1 MGIGE
6 DIQGALSDQILAS
19 DEILATAVGDAWRL
33 AEAEL
38 LDSVVAVSEE
48 IQRLEALRVRLVGA
62 VDHRCQVDVL
72 GFPNTKMWLASKTLL
87 EVGAAGRI
95 VMLGR
100 GLRSQP
106 EIADAYFDTTISA
119 EHTALIMKF
128 CERPPKGMPLEA
140 MDDCRNALLYAAS
153 GPTANTDAV
162 RAVIAR
168 LERAFE
174 SDDPPPAEDTELN
187 EFHASRTLNGRV
199 AVKGDLDAVTGEM
212 LLSALSGLSQPRP
225 AQDGTTDTRTPGQR
239 RADGFTELLRRYLNS
254 AIAGEEGGER
264 PHVSLHINIKDL
276 ADHGGGTPRDQ
287 RGACATDASLFAV
300 DGVAWTEWLGPL
312 SLRAAR
318 LLSCDSIYTPIVLD
332 DHGAPLDL
340 GTTTRT
346 VTKRQRKALVARDR
360 GCAFPG
366 CGAPPS
372 WCEGHH
378 IVHWSKGG
386 PSDMDNLV
394 LLCGFHHR
402 LLHHSDWE
410 IEMGADRHPV
420 FIPPRQVDWERTPIP
435 AHNQAR
441 PRAA

>member
-1 MGIGE
+1 MGLGG
-6 DIQGALSDQILAS
+6 DIQGALS

-33 AEAEL
+33 AEAEV
-38 LDSVVAVSEE
+38 LDSVVRISDE
-48 IQRLEALRVRLVGA
+48 IQRLEALRVKLVGA
-62 VDHRCQVDVL
+62 VDHRCKVDVL

-95 VMLGR
+95 VLLGR
-100 GLRSQP
+100 GLRLQP
-106 EIADAYFDTTISA
+106 EIADEYFDTNISA
-119 EHTALIMKF
+119 EHAALIVKF

-140 MDDCRNALLYAAS
+140 LDDCRNALLFAAT

-174 SDDPPPAEDTELN
+174 SDDPPPSEDTDLN
-187 EFHASRTLNGRV
+187 EFHASKTLNGRV
-199 AVKGDLDAVTGEM
+199 AVRGDLDAVTGEM
-212 LLSALSGLSQPRP
+212 LLSALSGLSKPRP
-225 AQDGTTDTRTPGQR
+225 AQDGTKDPRTPGQR
-239 RADGFTELLRRYLNS
+239 RADGFTELLRRYLDS
-254 AIAGEEGGER
+254 GIAGEEGGER
-264 PHVSLHINIKDL
+264 PHVSLHVNAKDL
-276 ADHGGGTPRDQ
+276 ADH
-287 RGACATDASLFAV
+287 TDCSARAQQDAASSDDSLFAV
-300 DGVAWTEWLGPL
+300 DGVAWTEWMGPL

-332 DHGAPLDL
+332 DNGAPLDL
-340 GTTTRT
+340 GISTRT

-378 IVHWSKGG
+378 IIHWSAGG
-386 PSDMDNLV
+386 PSDMGNLV

-410 IEMGADRHPV
+410 IEMGADRHPT
-420 FIPPRQVDWERTPIP
+420 FIPPRQVDWERNPIP
-435 AHNQAR
+435 AHNRAR
-441 PRAA
+441 PRAS

>member
-1 MGIGE
+1 MGLGG
-6 DIQGALSDQILAS
+6 DIQGALS

-38 LDSVVAVSEE
+38 LESVVRISEE
-48 IQRLEALRVRLVGA
+48 IQRLEALRVKLVGA
-62 VDHRCQVDVL
+62 VDHRCKVDVL
-72 GFPNTKMWLASKTLL
+72 GFPNAKMWLAAKTLL

-95 VMLGR
+95 VLLGR
-100 GLRSQP
+100 GLRLQP
-106 EIADAYFDTTISA
+106 EIAEEYFDTNISA
-119 EHTALIMKF
+119 EQAALIMRF

-140 MDDCRNALLYAAS
+140 MDDCRNALLFAAT

-174 SDDPPPAEDTELN
+174 SDDPPPSEDTDLN
-187 EFHASRTLNGRV
+187 EFHASKTLNGRV
-199 AVKGDLDAVTGEM
+199 AIKGDLDAVAGEM
-212 LLSALSGLSQPRP
+212 LLSALSGLSKPRP
-225 AQDGTTDTRTPGQR
+225 AQDGTKDPRTPGQR
-239 RADGFTELLRRYLNS
+239 RADGFTELLRRYLDS
-254 AIAGEEGGER
+254 GIAGEEGGER
-264 PHVSLHINIKDL
+264 PHVSLHVSLRDL
-276 ADHGGGTPRDQ
+276 TDHTECSARAERDAAASPD
-287 RGACATDASLFAV
+287 GSLFAV
-300 DGVAWTEWLGPL
+300 DGVAWTEWMGPL

-332 DHGAPLDL
+332 ENRAPLDL
-340 GTTTRT
+340 GVSTRT

-378 IVHWSKGG
+378 IIHWSAGG
-386 PSDMDNLV
+386 PSDMGNLV

-402 LLHHSDWE
+402 LLHHSEWE
-410 IEMGADRHPV
+410 IDMGADRHPT
-420 FIPPRQVDWERTPIP
+420 FIPPRQVDWERKPIP
-435 AHNQAR
+435 AHNRAR
-441 PRAA
+441 PRAS

>member
-1 MGIGE
+1 MGLGG
-6 DIQGALSDQILAS
+6 DIQGALS

-38 LDSVVAVSEE
+38 LDSVVRISEE

-62 VDHRCQVDVL
+62 VDHRCKVDVL
-72 GFPNTKMWLASKTLL
+72 GFPNAKMWLASKTLL

-100 GLRSQP
+100 GLRQQL
-106 EIADAYFDTTISA
+106 EIAEEYFDTNISA
-119 EHTALIMKF
+119 EHAALIMKF

-140 MDDCRNALLYAAS
+140 MEDCRNALLFAAT

-174 SDDPPPAEDTELN
+174 SDDPPPSEDTDLN
-187 EFHASRTLNGRV
+187 EFHASKTLNGRV
-199 AVKGDLDAVTGEM
+199 AVRGDLDAVTGEM
-212 LLSALSGLSQPRP
+212 LLSALSGLSKPRP
-225 AQDGTTDTRTPGQR
+225 AQDGTKDGRTPGRR
-239 RADGFTELLRRYLNS
+239 RADGLTELLRRYLDS
-254 AIAGEEGGER
+254 GIAGEEGGER
-264 PHVSLHINIKDL
+264 PHVSLHVNVKDL
-276 ADHGGGTPRDQ
+276 ADHTDCSARQQRDASAA
-287 RGACATDASLFAV
+287 GASLFAV
-300 DGVAWTEWLGPL
+300 DGVAWTEWMGPL
-312 SLRAAR
+312 SLTAAR

-332 DHGAPLDL
+332 DKGAPLDL
-340 GTTTRT
+340 GVSTRT

-378 IVHWSKGG
+378 IVHWSAGG
-386 PSDMDNLV
+386 PSDMGNLV

-410 IEMGADRHPV
+410 IEMGADRHPT
-420 FIPPRQVDWERTPIP
+420 FIPPRQVDWERKPIP
-435 AHNQAR
+435 AHNRAR
-441 PRAA
+441 PRAS

>member
-38 LDSVVAVSEE
+38 LASVVAVSEE

-62 VDHRCQVDVL
+62 VDHRCKVDVL
-72 GFPNTKMWLASKTLL
+72 GFPTKLWLASKTLL

-106 EIADAYFDTTISA
+106 EIADAYFDTTMSA
-119 EHTALIMKF
+119 EHAALIMKF

-140 MDDCRNALLYAAS
+140 MGDCRNALLYAAS

-199 AVKGDLDAVTGEM
+199 AVTGDLDAVTGEM
-212 LLSALSGLSQPRP
+212 LLSALSGLSKPRP

-239 RADGFTELLRRYLNS
+239 RADGFTELLRRYLDA

-264 PHVSLHINIKDL
+264 PHVSLHININDL
-276 ADHGGGTPRDQ
+276 ADHAGAGAGADQ
-287 RGACATDASLFAV
+287 RGACARDASLFAV
-300 DGVAWTEWLGPL
+300 EGVAWTEWMGPL

-332 DHGAPLDL
+332 DHGAPL
-340 GTTTRT
+340 
-346 VTKRQRKALVARDR
+346 
-360 GCAFPG
+360 
-366 CGAPPS
+366 
-372 WCEGHH
+372 
-378 IVHWSKGG
+378 
-386 PSDMDNLV
+386 
-394 LLCGFHHR
+394 
-402 LLHHSDWE
+402 
-410 IEMGADRHPV
+410 
-420 FIPPRQVDWERTPIP
+420 
-435 AHNQAR
+435 
-441 PRAA
+441 

>member
-1 MGIGE
+1 MGLGG
-6 DIQGALSDQILAS
+6 DIQGALS

-33 AEAEL
+33 AEAEV
-38 LDSVVAVSEE
+38 LDSVVRISEE
-48 IQRLEALRVRLVGA
+48 IQRLEALRVKLVGA
-62 VDHRCQVDVL
+62 VDHRCKVDVL

-95 VMLGR
+95 VLLGR
-100 GLRSQP
+100 GLRLQP
-106 EIADAYFDTTISA
+106 EIADEYFDTNISA
-119 EHTALIMKF
+119 EHAALIMKF

-140 MDDCRNALLYAAS
+140 LDDCRNALLFAAT

-174 SDDPPPAEDTELN
+174 SDDPPPSEDTDLN
-187 EFHASRTLNGRV
+187 EFHASKTLNGRV
-199 AVKGDLDAVTGEM
+199 AVRGDLDAVTGEM
-212 LLSALSGLSQPRP
+212 LLSALSGLSKPRP
-225 AQDGTTDTRTPGQR
+225 AQDGTKDPRTPGQR
-239 RADGFTELLRRYLNS
+239 RADGFTELLRRYLDS
-254 AIAGEEGGER
+254 GIAGEEGGER
-264 PHVSLHINIKDL
+264 PHVSLHVNAKDL
-276 ADHGGGTPRDQ
+276 ADH
-287 RGACATDASLFAV
+287 TDCSARAQQDAASSDDSLFAV
-300 DGVAWTEWLGPL
+300 DGVAWTEWMGPL

-332 DHGAPLDL
+332 DNGAPLDL
-340 GTTTRT
+340 GISTRT

-378 IVHWSKGG
+378 IIHWSAGG
-386 PSDMDNLV
+386 PSDMGNLV

-410 IEMGADRHPV
+410 IEMGADRHPT
-420 FIPPRQVDWERTPIP
+420 FIPPRQVDWERKPIP
-435 AHNQAR
+435 VHNRAR
-441 PRAA
+441 PRAS

>member
-1 MGIGE
+1 MGLGG
-6 DIQGALSDQILAS
+6 DIQGALSD
-19 DEILATAVGDAWRL
+19 EVLATAVGDAWRL

-38 LDSVVAVSEE
+38 LDSVVRISEE
-48 IQRLEALRVRLVGA
+48 IQRLEALRVKLVGA
-62 VDHRCQVDVL
+62 VDHRCKVDVL

-95 VMLGR
+95 VLLGR
-100 GLRSQP
+100 GLRLQP
-106 EIADAYFDTTISA
+106 EIADEYFDTNISA
-119 EHTALIMKF
+119 EHAALIMKF

-140 MDDCRNALLYAAS
+140 LDDCRNALLFAAT

-174 SDDPPPAEDTELN
+174 SDDPPPSEDTDLN
-187 EFHASRTLNGRV
+187 EFHASKTLNGRV
-199 AVKGDLDAVTGEM
+199 AVRGDLDAVTGEM
-212 LLSALSGLSQPRP
+212 LLSALSGLSKPRP
-225 AQDGTTDTRTPGQR
+225 AQDGTKDPRTPGQR
-239 RADGFTELLRRYLNS
+239 RADGFTELLRRYLDS
-254 AIAGEEGGER
+254 GIAGEEGGER
-264 PHVSLHINIKDL
+264 PHVSVHVNAKDL
-276 ADHGGGTPRDQ
+276 ADH
-287 RGACATDASLFAV
+287 TDCSARAQQDAASPDDSLFAV
-300 DGVAWTEWLGPL
+300 DGVAWTEWMGPL

-332 DHGAPLDL
+332 DNGAPLDL
-340 GTTTRT
+340 GISTRT

-378 IVHWSKGG
+378 IIHWSAGG
-386 PSDMDNLV
+386 PSDMGNLV

-410 IEMGADRHPV
+410 IEMGADRHPT
-420 FIPPRQVDWERTPIP
+420 FIPPRQVDWERNPIP
-435 AHNQAR
+435 AHNRAR
-441 PRAA
+441 PRAS

>member
-1 MGIGE
+1 MGLGG
-6 DIQGALSDQILAS
+6 DIQGALSD
-19 DEILATAVGDAWRL
+19 EVLATAVGDAWRL

-38 LDSVVAVSEE
+38 LDSVVRISEE
-48 IQRLEALRVRLVGA
+48 IQRLEALRVKLVGA
-62 VDHRCQVDVL
+62 VDHRCKVDVL

-95 VMLGR
+95 VLLGR
-100 GLRSQP
+100 GLRLQP
-106 EIADAYFDTTISA
+106 EIADEYFDTNISA
-119 EHTALIMKF
+119 EHAALIMKF

-140 MDDCRNALLYAAS
+140 LDDCRNALLFAAT

-174 SDDPPPAEDTELN
+174 SDDPPPSEDTDVN
-187 EFHASRTLNGRV
+187 EFHASKTLNGRV

-212 LLSALSGLSQPRP
+212 LLSALSGLSKPRP
-225 AQDGTTDTRTPGQR
+225 AQDGTQDPRTPGQR
-239 RADGFTELLRRYLNS
+239 RADGFTELLRRYLDS
-254 AIAGEEGGER
+254 GIAGEEGGER
-264 PHVSLHINIKDL
+264 PHVSLHVNVKDL
-276 ADHGGGTPRDQ
+276 ADH
-287 RGACATDASLFAV
+287 TDCSARAQQDAASPDDSLFAV
-300 DGVAWTEWLGPL
+300 DGVAWTEWMGPL

-332 DHGAPLDL
+332 DNGAPLDL
-340 GTTTRT
+340 GISTRT

-378 IVHWSKGG
+378 IIHWSAGG
-386 PSDMDNLV
+386 PSDMGNLV

-410 IEMGADRHPV
+410 IEMGADRHPT
-420 FIPPRQVDWERTPIP
+420 FIPPRQVDWERKPLP
-435 AHNQAR
+435 AHNRAR
-441 PRAA
+441 PRAS

>member
-1 MGIGE
+1 MGLGG
-6 DIQGALSDQILAS
+6 DIQGALS

-33 AEAEL
+33 AEAEV
-38 LDSVVAVSEE
+38 LDSVVRISDE
-48 IQRLEALRVRLVGA
+48 IQRLEALRVKLVGA
-62 VDHRCQVDVL
+62 VDHRCKVDVL
-72 GFPNTKMWLASKTLL
+72 GFPNTKMWLASKTFL

-95 VMLGR
+95 VLLGR
-100 GLRSQP
+100 GLRLQP
-106 EIADAYFDTTISA
+106 EIADEYFDTNISA
-119 EHTALIMKF
+119 EHAALIMKF

-140 MDDCRNALLYAAS
+140 LDDCRNALLFAAT

-174 SDDPPPAEDTELN
+174 SDDPPPSEDTDLN
-187 EFHASRTLNGRV
+187 EFHASKTLNGRV
-199 AVKGDLDAVTGEM
+199 AVRGDLDAVTGEM
-212 LLSALSGLSQPRP
+212 LLSALSGLSKPRP
-225 AQDGTTDTRTPGQR
+225 AQDGTKDPRTPGQR
-239 RADGFTELLRRYLNS
+239 RADGFTELLRRYLDS
-254 AIAGEEGGER
+254 GIAGEEGGER
-264 PHVSLHINIKDL
+264 PHVSLHVNAKDL
-276 ADHGGGTPRDQ
+276 ADH
-287 RGACATDASLFAV
+287 TDCSARAQQDAASSDDSLFAV
-300 DGVAWTEWLGPL
+300 DGVAWTEWMGPL

-332 DHGAPLDL
+332 DNGAPLDL
-340 GTTTRT
+340 GISTRT

-378 IVHWSKGG
+378 IIHWSAGG
-386 PSDMDNLV
+386 PSDMGNLV

-410 IEMGADRHPV
+410 IEMGADRHPT
-420 FIPPRQVDWERTPIP
+420 FIPPRQVDWERKPIP
-435 AHNQAR
+435 AHNRAR
-441 PRAA
+441 PRAS

>member
-1 MGIGE
+1 MGLGG
-6 DIQGALSDQILAS
+6 DIQGALS

-33 AEAEL
+33 AETKL
-38 LDSVVAVSEE
+38 LESVVHISEE
-48 IQRLEALRVRLVGA
+48 IQRLEALRVKLVGA
-62 VDHRCQVDVL
+62 VDHRCKVDVL
-72 GFPNTKMWLASKTLL
+72 GFPNAKMWLASKTLL

-100 GLRSQP
+100 GLRQQP
-106 EIADAYFDTTISA
+106 EIADEYFDTNISA

-140 MDDCRNALLYAAS
+140 MEDCRNALLFAAT

-162 RAVIAR
+162 RAVIDR
-168 LERAFE
+168 LERTFE
-174 SDDPPPAEDTELN
+174 SDDPSPSEDTELN
-187 EFHASRTLNGRV
+187 EFHASKTLNGRI

-212 LLSALSGLSQPRP
+212 LLSALSGLSKPRP
-225 AQDGTTDTRTPGQR
+225 AQDGTKDSRTPGQR

-254 AIAGEEGGER
+254 GIAGEEGGER
-264 PHVSLHINIKDL
+264 PHVSLHVNARDL
-276 ADHGGGTPRDQ
+276 ADHADSRARARQDAAASSDGT
-287 RGACATDASLFAV
+287 LFAV
-300 DGVAWTEWLGPL
+300 DGVAWTEWMGPL
-312 SLRAAR
+312 SIEAAR
-318 LLSCDSIYTPIVLD
+318 LLACDSIYTPIVLD
-332 DHGAPLDL
+332 DKGAPLDL
-340 GTTTRT
+340 GIATRT

-378 IVHWSKGG
+378 IVHWSAGG

-410 IEMGADRHPV
+410 IEMGADRHPT
-420 FIPPRQVDWERTPIP
+420 FIPPRQVDWERKPIP
-435 AHNQAR
+435 AHNRGR
-441 PRAA
+441 PRAS

>member
-1 MGIGE
+1 MGLGG
-6 DIQGALSDQILAS
+6 DIQGALS

-38 LDSVVAVSEE
+38 LDSVVRISEE
-48 IQRLEALRVRLVGA
+48 IQRLEALRVKLVGA
-62 VDHRCQVDVL
+62 VDHRCKVDVL
-72 GFPNTKMWLASKTLL
+72 GFPNAKMWLASKTLL

-95 VMLGR
+95 VLLGR
-100 GLRSQP
+100 GLRLHP
-106 EIADAYFDTTISA
+106 EIADEYFDTNISA
-119 EHTALIMKF
+119 EHAALIMKF
-128 CERPPKGMPLEA
+128 CERPPKGMPPEA
-140 MDDCRNALLYAAS
+140 MDDCLNALLFAAT

-174 SDDPPPAEDTELN
+174 SDDPPPSEDTELN
-187 EFHASRTLNGRV
+187 EFHASKTLNGRV

-212 LLSALSGLSQPRP
+212 LLSALSGLSKPRP
-225 AQDGTTDTRTPGQR
+225 AQDGTKDSRTPGQR
-239 RADGFTELLRRYLNS
+239 RADGFTELLRRYLDS
-254 AIAGEEGGER
+254 GIAGEEGGER
-264 PHVSLHINIKDL
+264 PHVSLHVNVKDL
-276 ADHGGGTPRDQ
+276 ADH
-287 RGACATDASLFAV
+287 TDCSARAEQDAAASPDGSLFAV
-300 DGVAWTEWLGPL
+300 DGVAWTEWMGPL

-332 DHGAPLDL
+332 ENGAPLDL
-340 GTTTRT
+340 GISTRT

-378 IVHWSKGG
+378 IIHWSAGG
-386 PSDMDNLV
+386 PSDMGNLV

-410 IEMGADRHPV
+410 IEMGADRHPT
-420 FIPPRQVDWERTPIP
+420 FIPPRQVDWERQPIP
-435 AHNQAR
+435 AHNRGR
-441 PRAA
+441 PRAS

>member
-6 DIQGALSDQILAS
+6 DIQGALP
-19 DEILATAVGDAWRL
+19 DEILATAVGDAWHL

-38 LDSVVAVSEE
+38 LESVVAVSEE

-62 VDHRCQVDVL
+62 VDHRCNVDVL
-72 GFPNTKMWLASKTLL
+72 GFPNTKMWLASTTLL

-106 EIADAYFDTTISA
+106 EIADAYFDTTMSA

-128 CERPPKGMPLEA
+128 CERPPQGMPLEA
-140 MDDCRNALLYAAS
+140 MDDCRTALLYAAS

-212 LLSALSGLSQPRP
+212 LLSALSGLSKPRP
-225 AQDGTTDTRTPGQR
+225 AQDGTTDNRTPGQR
-239 RADGFTELLRRYLNS
+239 RAAGFTELLRRYLNS

-276 ADHGGGTPRDQ
+276 ADHAGGSAEDQ
-287 RGACATDASLFAV
+287 RGVCATDASLFAV
-300 DGVAWTEWLGPL
+300 DGVAWTEWMGPL

-318 LLSCDSIYTPIVLD
+318 LLSCDSIFTPIVLD

-378 IVHWSKGG
+378 IIPWSAGG

-410 IEMGADRHPV
+410 IEIGADRHPA
-420 FIPPRQVDWERTPIP
+420 FIPPRQLDRERTPIP

>member
-1 MGIGE
+1 MGLGG
-6 DIQGALSDQILAS
+6 DIQGALS

-38 LDSVVAVSEE
+38 LESVVRISEE

-62 VDHRCQVDVL
+62 VDYRCKIDVL
-72 GFPNTKMWLASKTLL
+72 GFPNAKMWLASKTLL

-95 VMLGR
+95 VLLGR
-100 GLRSQP
+100 GLRFQP
-106 EIADAYFDTTISA
+106 EIADKYYDTNISA
-119 EHTALIMKF
+119 EHAALIMKF

-140 MDDCRNALLYAAS
+140 MDDCRNALLFAAT

-174 SDDPPPAEDTELN
+174 SDDPPPSEDTELN
-187 EFHASRTLNGRV
+187 EFHASKTLNGRV

-212 LLSALSGLSQPRP
+212 LLSALSGLSKPRP
-225 AQDGTTDTRTPGQR
+225 AQDGTKDNRTPGQR
-239 RADGFTELLRRYLNS
+239 RADGFAELLRRYLDS
-254 AIAGEEGGER
+254 GIAGEEGGER
-264 PHVSLHINIKDL
+264 PHVSLHVNVKDL
-276 ADHGGGTPRDQ
+276 AEHADCSAREQRD
-287 RGACATDASLFAV
+287 ASATDESLFAV
-300 DGVAWTEWLGPL
+300 DGVAWTEWMGPL
-312 SLRAAR
+312 SIKAAR

-332 DHGAPLDL
+332 ENGAPLDL
-340 GTTTRT
+340 GISTRT

-378 IVHWSKGG
+378 IIHWSAGG
-386 PSDMDNLV
+386 PSDMGNLV

-410 IEMGADRHPV
+410 MEMGADRHPT
-420 FIPPRQVDWERTPIP
+420 FIPPRQVDWERKPIP
-435 AHNQAR
+435 AHNRAR
-441 PRAA
+441 PRAS

>member
-1 MGIGE
+1 MGLGG
-6 DIQGALSDQILAS
+6 DIQGALS

-38 LDSVVAVSEE
+38 LESVVRISEE
-48 IQRLEALRVRLVGA
+48 IQRLEALRVKLVGA
-62 VDHRCQVDVL
+62 VDHRCKVDVL
-72 GFPNTKMWLASKTLL
+72 GFPNAKMWLASKTLL

-95 VMLGR
+95 VLLGR
-100 GLRSQP
+100 GLRLQP
-106 EIADAYFDTTISA
+106 EIADEYFDTNISA
-119 EHTALIMKF
+119 EHAALIMKF

-140 MDDCRNALLYAAS
+140 LDDCRNALLFAAT

-174 SDDPPPAEDTELN
+174 SDDPPPSEDADLN
-187 EFHASRTLNGRV
+187 EFHASKTLNGRV
-199 AVKGDLDAVTGEM
+199 AVRGDLDAVTGEM
-212 LLSALSGLSQPRP
+212 LLSALSGLSKPRP
-225 AQDGTTDTRTPGQR
+225 AQDGTKDPRTPGQR
-239 RADGFTELLRRYLNS
+239 RADGFTELLRRYLDS
-254 AIAGEEGGER
+254 GIAGEEGGER
-264 PHVSLHINIKDL
+264 PHVSVHVNAKDL
-276 ADHGGGTPRDQ
+276 ADH
-287 RGACATDASLFAV
+287 TDCSARAQQDAASPDDSLFAV
-300 DGVAWTEWLGPL
+300 DGVAWTEWMGPL

-332 DHGAPLDL
+332 DNGAPLDL
-340 GTTTRT
+340 GISTRT

-378 IVHWSKGG
+378 IIHWSAGG
-386 PSDMDNLV
+386 PSDMGNLV

-410 IEMGADRHPV
+410 IEMGADRHPT
-420 FIPPRQVDWERTPIP
+420 FIPPGQVDWERNPIP
-435 AHNQAR
+435 AHNRAR
-441 PRAA
+441 PRAS

>member
-6 DIQGALSDQILAS
+6 DIQGALS

-38 LDSVVAVSEE
+38 LDSVVRVSEE
-48 IQRLEALRVRLVGA
+48 IQRLEALRVKLVGA

-72 GFPNTKMWLASKTLL
+72 GFPNVKMWLASKTLL

-100 GLRSQP
+100 GLRFQP
-106 EIADAYFDTTISA
+106 EIADHFFGTNISA
-119 EHTALIMKF
+119 EHAALVMKF
-128 CERPPKGMPLEA
+128 CERPPKGMPDEA
-140 MDDCRNALLYAAS
+140 LGDCRNALLLAAT

-168 LERAFE
+168 LERVFE
-174 SDDPPPAEDTELN
+174 SDDPPPSEDTERN
-187 EFHASRTLNGRV
+187 EFHAAKTLNGRV

-212 LLSALSGLSQPRP
+212 LLSALSGLSKPRP
-225 AQDGTTDTRTPGQR
+225 AQDGTKDERTPGQR
-239 RADGFTELLRRYLNS
+239 RADGFTELLRRYLDS
-254 AIAGEEGGER
+254 GVAGEEGGER
-264 PHVSLHINIKDL
+264 PHVSLHVNVKDL
-276 ADHGGGTPRDQ
+276 VDHTECGVREPH
-287 RGACATDASLFAV
+287 GAQVTDEGLFAV
-300 DGVAWTEWLGPL
+300 DGVAWTEWMGPL
-312 SLRAAR
+312 SIKAAR
-318 LLSCDSIYTPIVLD
+318 LLSCDSIVTPIVLD
-332 DHGAPLDL
+332 ANGVPLDL
-340 GTTTRT
+340 GMSTRT

-378 IVHWSKGG
+378 IIHFSAGG
-386 PSDMDNLV
+386 PSDMGNLV

-402 LLHHSDWE
+402 LLHRSDWE
-410 IEMGADRHPV
+410 IEMGADRHPT
-420 FIPPRQVDWERTPIP
+420 FIPPKQVDWDRKPIP
-435 AHNQAR
+435 AHNRAR
-441 PRAA
+441 PGAA

>member
-1 MGIGE
+1 MGLGG
-6 DIQGALSDQILAS
+6 DIQGALS

-38 LDSVVAVSEE
+38 LDSVVRISEE
-48 IQRLEALRVRLVGA
+48 IQRLEALRVKLVGA
-62 VDHRCQVDVL
+62 VDHRCKVDVL
-72 GFPNTKMWLASKTLL
+72 GFPNAKMWLASKTLL

-95 VMLGR
+95 VLLGR
-100 GLRSQP
+100 GLRLQP
-106 EIADAYFDTTISA
+106 EIADEYFDTNISA
-119 EHTALIMKF
+119 EHAALIMKF

-140 MDDCRNALLYAAS
+140 LDDCRNALLFAAT

-174 SDDPPPAEDTELN
+174 SDDPPPSEDTDLN
-187 EFHASRTLNGRV
+187 EFHASKTLNGRV
-199 AVKGDLDAVTGEM
+199 AVKGDLDGVTGEM
-212 LLSALSGLSQPRP
+212 LLSALSGLSKPRP
-225 AQDGTTDTRTPGQR
+225 AQDGTKDPRTPGQR
-239 RADGFTELLRRYLNS
+239 RADGFTELLRRYLDS
-254 AIAGEEGGER
+254 GIAGEEGGER
-264 PHVSLHINIKDL
+264 PHVSVHVNAKDL
-276 ADHGGGTPRDQ
+276 ADH
-287 RGACATDASLFAV
+287 TDCSARAQQDAASSDDSLFTV
-300 DGVAWTEWLGPL
+300 DGVAWTEWMGPL

-332 DHGAPLDL
+332 DNGAPLDL
-340 GTTTRT
+340 GISTRT

-378 IVHWSKGG
+378 IIHWSAGG
-386 PSDMDNLV
+386 PSDMGNLV

-410 IEMGADRHPV
+410 IEMGADRHPT
-420 FIPPRQVDWERTPIP
+420 FIPPGQVDWERNPIP
-435 AHNQAR
+435 AHNRAR
-441 PRAA
+441 PRAS

>member
-1 MGIGE
+1 MGLGG
-6 DIQGALSDQILAS
+6 DIQGALS

-38 LDSVVAVSEE
+38 LESVVRVSEE

-62 VDHRCQVDVL
+62 VDYRCKVDVL
-72 GFPNTKMWLASKTLL
+72 GFPNVKMWLASKTLL

-95 VMLGR
+95 VLLGR
-100 GLRSQP
+100 GLRLQP
-106 EIADAYFDTTISA
+106 EIADEYFDTNISA
-119 EHTALIMKF
+119 EHAALIMKF

-140 MDDCRNALLYAAS
+140 LDDCRNALLFAAT

-174 SDDPPPAEDTELN
+174 SDDPPPSEDTELN
-187 EFHASRTLNGRV
+187 EFHASKTLNGRI

-212 LLSALSGLSQPRP
+212 LLSALSGLSKPRP
-225 AQDGTTDTRTPGQR
+225 AQDGTKDSRTPGQR
-239 RADGFTELLRRYLNS
+239 RADGFTELLRRYLDS
-254 AIAGEEGGER
+254 GIAGEEGGER
-264 PHVSLHINIKDL
+264 PHVSLHVNVKDL
-276 ADHGGGTPRDQ
+276 ADHTDCSVRQQRD
-287 RGACATDASLFAV
+287 ASATDESLFAV
-300 DGVAWTEWLGPL
+300 DGVAWTEWMGPL

-332 DHGAPLDL
+332 EHGAPLDL
-340 GTTTRT
+340 GISTRT

-378 IVHWSKGG
+378 IVHWSAGG
-386 PSDMDNLV
+386 PSDMGNLV

-410 IEMGADRHPV
+410 IEMGADRHPT
-420 FIPPRQVDWERTPIP
+420 FIPPRQVDWERKPIP
-435 AHNQAR
+435 AHNRTR
-441 PRAA
+441 PRAS

>member
-1 MGIGE
+1 MSLGG
-6 DIQGALSDQILAS
+6 DIQGALS

-38 LDSVVAVSEE
+38 LESVVRISEE
-48 IQRLEALRVRLVGA
+48 IQRLEALRVKLVGA
-62 VDHRCQVDVL
+62 VDYRCKVDVL
-72 GFPNTKMWLASKTLL
+72 GFPNAKMWLASKTLL

-95 VMLGR
+95 VLLGR
-100 GLRSQP
+100 GLRLQP
-106 EIADAYFDTTISA
+106 EIADEYFDTNISA
-119 EHTALIMKF
+119 EHAALIMKF

-140 MDDCRNALLYAAS
+140 MDDCRNALLFAAT

-174 SDDPPPAEDTELN
+174 SDDPPPSEDTELN
-187 EFHASRTLNGRV
+187 EFHASKTLNGRV

-212 LLSALSGLSQPRP
+212 LLSALSGLSKPRP
-225 AQDGTTDTRTPGQR
+225 AQDGTKDPRTPGQR
-239 RADGFTELLRRYLNS
+239 RADGFTELLRRYLDS
-254 AIAGEEGGER
+254 GIAGEEGGER
-264 PHVSLHINIKDL
+264 PHVSLHVNAKDL
-276 ADHGGGTPRDQ
+276 ADH
-287 RGACATDASLFAV
+287 TDCSARAQQDAASSDDSLFTV
-300 DGVAWTEWLGPL
+300 DGVAWTEWMGPL

-332 DHGAPLDL
+332 DNGAPLDL
-340 GTTTRT
+340 GISTRT

-378 IVHWSKGG
+378 IIHWSAGG
-386 PSDMDNLV
+386 PSDMGNLV

-410 IEMGADRHPV
+410 IAMGADRHPT
-420 FIPPRQVDWERTPIP
+420 FIPPRQVDWERKPIP
-435 AHNQAR
+435 AYNRAR
-441 PRAA
+441 PRAS

>member
-1 MGIGE
+1 MGLGG
-6 DIQGALSDQILAS
+6 DIQGALS

-38 LDSVVAVSEE
+38 LDSVVRISEE
-48 IQRLEALRVRLVGA
+48 IQRLEALRVKLVGA
-62 VDHRCQVDVL
+62 VDHRCKVDVL
-72 GFPNTKMWLASKTLL
+72 GFPNAKMWLASKTLL

-95 VMLGR
+95 VLLGR
-100 GLRSQP
+100 GLRLQP
-106 EIADAYFDTTISA
+106 EIADEYFDTNISA
-119 EHTALIMKF
+119 EHAALIMKF

-140 MDDCRNALLYAAS
+140 LDDCRNALLFAAT

-174 SDDPPPAEDTELN
+174 SDDPPPSEDTDLN
-187 EFHASRTLNGRV
+187 EFHASKTLNGRV
-199 AVKGDLDAVTGEM
+199 AVRGDLDAVTGEM
-212 LLSALSGLSQPRP
+212 LLSALSGLSKPRP
-225 AQDGTTDTRTPGQR
+225 AQDGTKDPRTPGQR
-239 RADGFTELLRRYLNS
+239 RADGFTELLRRYLDS
-254 AIAGEEGGER
+254 GIAGEEGGER
-264 PHVSLHINIKDL
+264 PHVSVHVNAKDL
-276 ADHGGGTPRDQ
+276 ADH
-287 RGACATDASLFAV
+287 TDCSARAQQDAASSDDSLFTV
-300 DGVAWTEWLGPL
+300 DGVAWTEWMGPL

-332 DHGAPLDL
+332 DNGAPLDL
-340 GTTTRT
+340 GISTRT

-378 IVHWSKGG
+378 IIHWSAGG
-386 PSDMDNLV
+386 PSDMGNLV

-410 IEMGADRHPV
+410 IEMGADRHPT
-420 FIPPRQVDWERTPIP
+420 FIPPGQVDWERNPIP
-435 AHNQAR
+435 AHNRAR
-441 PRAA
+441 PRAS